1 MAFDKSQVEK
11 DTRDLEK
18 LGYKQELFR
27 GLGTFS
33 NFAVS
38 FSVIS
43 ILTGLSQLY
52 GYGLAHGG
60 PFQLIVGWCLVGFF
74 TLSVALSMAELAS
87 AYPTAGALYHWGSF
101 LGGKTIGWFTGCFN
115 SIGMFAIIAG
125 IDYGLARFLVG
136 LLQIADTPIHVN
148 LLYAGLLLSHALLNY
163 RGIKLVSWLNDFS
176 AFYHVFVVLILIIAL
191 FAKGFSQPVSF
202 LFKWNKTDSYHPLYS
217 FIVGL
222 LISQWTLAGYD
233 ASAHVTEETV
243 DPGRRAPIGILM
255 AVVLSIVF
263 GFLML
268 VAVTLSI
275 PDLDKITSLGDASFL
290 EIFKLVL
297 GETWGRA
304 IVFLV
309 SGAMWL
315 CGLASMTSASRMIYA
330 FSRDGGLPFSKILSK
345 VDTKYQ
351 TPANAIWALSFFALL
366 LVFFVSNLSEV
377 VSIAT
382 IALYLSYIIPIATR
396 LIQGLRGH
404 KARIGPWSLGKYSTF
419 VSVLAVIWVGFIT
432 VIFTLP
438 PNTMA
443 GQYMGICT
451 LILIAM
457 WFGFVRNKFKGAKYH
472 EV

>member
-1 MAFDKSQVEK
+1 MDQIQIEK
-11 DTRDLEK
+11 DIRDLEK

-74 TLSVALSMAELAS
+74 TMMVALSMAELAS

-101 LGGKTIGWFTGCFN
+101 LGGKTVGWFTGCFN

-125 IDYGLARFLVG
+125 IDYGLARFLIG
-136 LLQIADTPIHVN
+136 LLQVTDTPTNVN
-148 LLYAGLLLSHALLNY
+148 LIYALILFSHALLNY

-176 AFYHVFVVLILIIAL
+176 AFYHVAVVIVLIGAL
-191 FAKGFSQPVSF
+191 AFHGFSQPVSF
-202 LFKWNKTDSYHPLYS
+202 LFKWNQTDSYTPIYS

-243 DPGRRAPIGILM
+243 DPGRRAPIGIMM
-255 AVVLSIVF
+255 AVILSVIS
-263 GFLML
+263 GFFML

-275 PDLDKITSLGDASFL
+275 PDLDKITALGDASFL
-290 EIFKLVL
+290 EIFKAVL
-297 GETWGRA
+297 GETWGVL
-304 IVFLV
+304 IVWLV
-309 SGAMWL
+309 AGAMWL

-330 FSRDGGLPFSKILSK
+330 FSRDGGLPFSKALSK
-345 VDTKYQ
+345 VDDKHK
-351 TPANAIWALSFFALL
+351 TPATAIWTLSVLALVLAFI
-366 LVFFVSNLSEV
+366 VRNLSEV

-382 IALYLSYIIPIATR
+382 IALYVSYIIPIATK
-396 LIQGLRGH
+396 LIQSLRGH
-404 KARIGPWSLGKYSTF
+404 KARVGPWNLGRYSNLIAF
-419 VSVLAVIWVGFIT
+419 LAVVWVAFIT
-432 VIFTLP
+432 VIFMIP
-438 PNTMA
+438 PNVVA
-443 GQYMGICT
+443 GQYMGVCT
-451 LILIAM
+451 LILVLM
-457 WFGFVRNKFKGAKYH
+457 WFGFVKNKFEGAKYH
-472 EV
+472 EN